1 MAFVIPT
8 IYTAV
13 DKVSAVAQ
21 RVAAANANIAA
32 SAELAAAK
40 ASHAW
45 DKFMPETDDAL
56 KPRFQFMVSMGKA
69 MAIAG
74 TAIYST
80 KAIMDYEKE
89 LANLKALTGATG
101 VEFEGYKRIIQDV
114 AKQTTVSSVDI
125 AQAFT
130 AIGNAMPELLGSADA
145 LGQMTNAAV
154 TLGRA
159 ANMDM
164 LPAAEALTGIMNQF
178 GKSADFAAT
187 AVDMLAAGSQAGSAE
202 LQDLQATMLSF
213 GKAAAVSGIK
223 FEEAI
228 NLTELIS
235 KTRKGSE
242 AGVQLRNIFIE
253 MNKGAKIDE
262 KALKSMMRL
271 GINTRLIS
279 DATVPVKQRLQEMTK
294 ALKDPTALAEI
305 FGKENA
311 VAAVALLQ
319 NVAAFDAMN
328 ERIKETGVAAKMAK
342 EQTQTLYAALN
353 RVKAAW
359 TNIITESG
367 GANAALTLVK
377 WTLGAVANNL
387 GLILNIAV
395 PILGFFAAWRL
406 RIIYLSMKAVVLNNA
421 FISFNYI
428 VSLTNA
434 LLGKQIAAMYVTEAG
449 MKAVAHATVLMKL
462 SMWEVF
468 GILAIVSAS
477 VYALGSFLNRTYG
490 SADMLNKKIIQT
502 KNGFEEVREPITA
515 ATTALKMYNKA
526 HEKFLNQQD
535 ARKRLE
541 SFGQVLRE
549 TGKSATLGDL
559 IAMIPDIYRVGGYNA
574 FLPNFLQAQKLAEP
588 TKGEFGLTETNEYRG
603 TRSTN
608 VNLKSTPVEIVLK
621 DTRGNVLGTGS
632 SSLMPSITN
641 TY

>member
-8 IYTAV
+8 IYTAI
-13 DKVSAVAQ
+13 DKVSAVATKIS
-21 RVAAANANIAA
+21 AANMGIAR
-32 SAELAAAK
+32 SAELAAGRAQ
-40 ASHAW
+40 HAW
-45 DKFMPETDDAL
+45 DNFLPKTDDAL
-56 KPRFQFMVSMGKA
+56 KRRFEFMVSMGKA

-159 ANMDM
+159 ANMEM

-178 GKSADFAAT
+178 GKSAEFAGQAI
-187 AVDMLAAGSQAGSAE
+187 DIMAAGSQAGSAE
-202 LQDLQATMLSF
+202 LQNLQATMLGF
-213 GKAAAVSGIK
+213 GKAAVVSGIK

-228 NLTELIS
+228 NIAELIS
-235 KTRKGSE
+235 KTRKGAE
-242 AGVQLRNIFIE
+242 AGVQLRNIFVE
-253 MNKGAKIDE
+253 MNKGFTIDE
-262 KALKSMMRL
+262 KARKTMQRL
-271 GINTRLIS
+271 GIDIRMIS
-279 DATVPVKQRLQEMTK
+279 NAAIPVKQRLQEMTK
-294 ALKDPTALAEI
+294 LFKDSSSFAEV
-305 FGKENA
+305 FGKENEI
-311 VAAVALLQ
+311 AAITLLE
-319 NVAAFDAMN
+319 NIGLFDQMN
-328 ERIKETGVAAKMAK
+328 ARLKEQGVAARMAK

-367 GANAALTLVK
+367 GVNAALTLVK
-377 WTLGAVANNL
+377 WTLGSVANNL

-395 PILGFFAAWRL
+395 PILGFFAAWRVYIMAL
-406 RIIYLSMKAVVLNNA
+406 AFAARVSAASLVAWNIVIGISTGLTGGFNAVLLTSNAAFYAYAAATYVANAAIVVFNSSLTTMLATIGAITGGLALIYLYRDKIQNFANDSAIGMAYNKMIGDTQVVNESILRKFKENPESAKQFLIKNPEFNTPEIQRSMDSLAQSANTPALEPAVD
-421 FISFNYI
+421 SFN
-428 VSLTNA
+428 
-434 LLGKQIAAMYVTEAG
+434 
-449 MKAVAHATVLMKL
+449 
-462 SMWEVF
+462 
-468 GILAIVSAS
+468 
-477 VYALGSFLNRTYG
+477 RT
-490 SADMLNKKIIQT
+490 
-502 KNGFEEVREPITA
+502 
-515 ATTALKMYNKA
+515 
-526 HEKFLNQQD
+526 
-535 ARKRLE
+535 
-541 SFGQVLRE
+541 
-549 TGKSATLGDL
+549 
-559 IAMIPDIYRVGGYNA
+559 
-574 FLPNFLQAQKLAEP
+574 
-588 TKGEFGLTETNEYRG
+588 
-603 TRSTN
+603 TN

>member
-13 DKVSAVAQ
+13 DRVSAVAQ
-21 RVAAANANIAA
+21 RVAAANMSIANSAA
-32 SAELAAAK
+32 LAADQAN
-40 ASHAW
+40 HAW
-45 DKFMPETDDAL
+45 DKFMPDTDDAL
-56 KPRFQFMVSMGKA
+56 KRRFQFMVSMGKA

-101 VEFEGYKRIIQDV
+101 TEFEGYKRIIQDV

-159 ANMDM
+159 ANMEM

-202 LQDLQATMLSF
+202 LQDLQATMLGF
-213 GKAAAVSGIK
+213 GKAAAISGIK

-228 NLTELIS
+228 NLAELIS

-242 AGVQLRNIFIE
+242 AGVQLRNIFVE
-253 MNKGAKIDE
+253 MNKGARIDE

-271 GINTRLIS
+271 GINVRMVS
-279 DATVPVKQRLQEMTK
+279 DATVPVKLRLQEMAK

-328 ERIKETGVAAKMAK
+328 ERIKEQGIASKMAK
-342 EQTQTLYAALN
+342 EQTQTLYAALSK
-353 RVKAAW
+353 VKAAW
-359 TNIITESG
+359 TNLILESD
-367 GANAALTLVK
+367 GANAGLSLIKSTLRF
-377 WTLGAVANNL
+377 VADNM
-387 GLILNIAV
+387 GLILNLAV
-395 PILGFFAAWRL
+395 PILSFFALWRL
-406 RIIYLSMKAVVLNNA
+406 RIIYLSSKAIVLTHVQTA
-421 FISFNYI
+421 LNYT
-428 VSLTNA
+428 VA
-434 LLGKQIAAMYVTEAG
+434 LATVITGKYTSAMFATEAG
-449 MKAVAHATVLMKL
+449 MLGLSHAATLMNLGLTSFIMLSAGVVFALAAITHQFLYGYDSSVDYVSQLKKTKDGLYELAKPLTTLEIKMQLFNKAMEDFRELQNYEGYFKSMSPLGRLAANFTEPFANPRLYFKYQKAIEPL
-462 SMWEVF
+462 SEFEQGGLRAPAMEDF
-468 GILAIVSAS
+468 GFTQDSVSAFRANKPQNTTQTIHHTVDITQNGRS
-477 VYALGSFLNRTYG
+477 IASFDTSAGMPNVSRTY
-490 SADMLNKKIIQT
+490 
-502 KNGFEEVREPITA
+502 
-515 ATTALKMYNKA
+515 
-526 HEKFLNQQD
+526 
-535 ARKRLE
+535 
-541 SFGQVLRE
+541 
-549 TGKSATLGDL
+549 
-559 IAMIPDIYRVGGYNA
+559 
-574 FLPNFLQAQKLAEP
+574 
-588 TKGEFGLTETNEYRG
+588 
-603 TRSTN
+603 
-608 VNLKSTPVEIVLK
+608 
-621 DTRGNVLGTGS
+621 
-632 SSLMPSITN
+632 
-641 TY
+641 